1 MFKAAPSYDTEHS
14 GPLLVVGPA
23 TCALADVAAARAI
36 FPDAPVMV
44 VNHAALLLPA
54 DFIVSQ
60 HHEILATLRGEHI
73 RRFLRKPSVHCAC
86 PEQLTPAPGID
97 HWWRGAASG
106 ATSTWGAVR
115 VAKAMGFAPVVL
127 CGCPMVGGDGYAVD
141 IPLGNGVERKNLVGY
156 AEAASG
162 LVKNYQQRLIDAA
175 RAEGKG
181 VYSMSGFTR
190 QVLGAPDAG

>member
-1 MFKAAPSYDTEHS
+1 MFKAVPSYDTEHS

-44 VNHAALLLPA
+44 VNHAALLLAA

-73 RRFLRKPSVHCAC
+73 RRFLRKPTVHCAC

-97 HWWRGAASG
+97 YWWRGAASG

-115 VAKAMGFAPVVL
+115 VGKAMGFAPVVL
-127 CGCPMVGGDGYAVD
+127 CGCPMVGGDGYAV
-141 IPLGNGVERKNLVGY
+141 PVPYNQQRYMVGFC
-156 AEAASG
+156 APDSG
-162 LVKNYQQRLIDAA
+162 TVKNYQQRLIEAA
-175 RAEGKG
+175 RDEGKG